1 MKKKATDLK
10 KLSLRIETL
19 TALQHGRLEDVLGR
33 GHYSVPAFY
42 TCPECAPPIAPRG

>member
-1 MKKKATDLK
+1 MKKKALHLK
-10 KLSLRIETL
+10 KLSLRVETL
-19 TALQHGRLEDVLGR
+19 TALQSGRLEDILG